1 MSKAHARLERH
12 GASWRLVD
20 LGAKNGCFI
29 NGRASSV
36 ATLRDGDVFELGG
49 TAFVFRDGPW
59 LAEAGP
65 GAEDD
70 LRMPTPE
77 LGTFHAELARDVAA
91 AATIAR
97 ARTPVLIGGETG
109 TGKEIVARAIHEL
122 SQRSGPFVAV
132 NCGALPGNLV
142 EAQLFGHR
150 KGAFSGALN
159 DEPGLVRASDGGTL
173 LLDEVGELP
182 ESSQAALLRVL
193 QEGEVLPVG
202 SSRPVKVDLRVVAAT
217 NRDLGALVHAG
228 RFRADL
234 HARLR
239 GFEIHLPPLRARR
252 EDLGMLVRRLLM
264 RLLGERDAAQV
275 TFKALAARAL
285 MLYDWPYN
293 VRELLRTLEQ
303 AHALSKGGPIE
314 LDHLPE
320 AVRAAASGEAS
331 SSRPVTTQVPVEL
344 SARDALHRALHI
356 DRSDD
361 ELRKILELQL
371 IAQGGNINAVAREL
385 GKDPKQIRRWV
396 ERFDLDPDAFRR

>member
-1 MSKAHARLERH
+1 
-12 GASWRLVD
+12 
-20 LGAKNGCFI
+20 
-29 NGRASSV
+29 
-36 ATLRDGDVFELGG
+36 
-49 TAFVFRDGPW
+49 
-59 LAEAGP
+59 
-65 GAEDD
+65 
-70 LRMPTPE
+70 
-77 LGTFHAELARDVAA
+77 
-91 AATIAR
+91 
-97 ARTPVLIGGETG
+97 
-109 TGKEIVARAIHEL
+109 
-122 SQRSGPFVAV
+122 
-132 NCGALPGNLV
+132 
-142 EAQLFGHR
+142 
-150 KGAFSGALN
+150 
-159 DEPGLVRASDGGTL
+159 
-173 LLDEVGELP
+173 
-182 ESSQAALLRVL
+182 
-193 QEGEVLPVG
+193 
-202 SSRPVKVDLRVVAAT
+202 VKVDLRVVAAT